1 MVIKSLKLKNYRN
14 YDLLDLK
21 LIRRQIFCMVIM
33 LREKRIYWKLYIY
46 RAQQSLTGERKT
58 EMSFNSGMMSHI

>member
-14 YDLLDLK
+14 YDLLDL
-21 LIRRQIFCMVIM
+21 RRQIFCMVIM

>member
-21 LIRRQIFCMVIM
+21 FDPKTNMVIM